1 MIKLKKQQPKQE
13 AAPVAVSLADRI
25 KETCAEAEQYI
36 EKRIE
41 QLKDSD
47 EGRSLPIDWLRLN
60 IRATTRAGGCHC
72 KCALALLEKDA
83 NGRR

>member
-1 MIKLKKQQPKQE
+1 MIKLKSKQPKE
-13 AAPVAVSLADRI
+13 APVEPSLADRI
-25 KETCAEAEQYI
+25 KETCALAEQYI

-72 KCALALLEKDA
+72 KCALSLLEKE
-83 NGRR
+83 

>member
-1 MIKLKKQQPKQE
+1 MKLLKKSQPQKE
-13 AAPVAVSLADRI
+13 ASSEASDLAARI
-25 KETCAEAEQYI
+25 KETCSLAEQYI

-72 KCALALLEKDA
+72 KCALALLEKE
-83 NGRR
+83 